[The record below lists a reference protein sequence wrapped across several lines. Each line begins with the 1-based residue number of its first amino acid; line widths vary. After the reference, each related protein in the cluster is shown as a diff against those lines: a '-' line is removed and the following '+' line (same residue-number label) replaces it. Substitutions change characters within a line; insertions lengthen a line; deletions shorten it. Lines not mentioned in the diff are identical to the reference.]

1 MDSVMYQTAYALL
14 EDVTPLKEDCG
25 RVCGGRCCRNT
36 TGDACCGMRLF
47 PGELDAQKRRELER
61 TEGFSFPNQHLLV
74 CGGRCRREIRPL
86 SCRIFPLFPYLE
98 ETGQIRAV
106 YDPRAWRICPLV
118 RYQDRVRL
126 QPLFVRRVRKIGR
139 MLAADP
145 ACREF
150 LREQSREIDDINRF
164 VRLEAA
170 RPPICRRKPDIL
182 QE

>member
-1 MDSVMYQTAYALL
+1 MSAAEYAAVYALL
-14 EDVTPLKEDCG
+14 EDVTPLEEDCG
-25 RVCGGRCCRNT
+25 RLCGHRCCQSPE
-36 TGDACCGMRLF
+36 DEAVCGMRLF
-47 PGELDAQKRRELER
+47 PGEMGAQKRRELER
-61 TEGFSFPNQHLLV
+61 TEGFSFPNRNLLV
-74 CGGRCRREIRPL
+74 CGGRCRRELRPL

-118 RYQDRVRL
+118 RYHDRVRL
-126 QPLFVRRVRKIGR
+126 RSAFVRRVRKIGR

-164 VRLEAA
+164 LRLEAV

-182 QE
+182 